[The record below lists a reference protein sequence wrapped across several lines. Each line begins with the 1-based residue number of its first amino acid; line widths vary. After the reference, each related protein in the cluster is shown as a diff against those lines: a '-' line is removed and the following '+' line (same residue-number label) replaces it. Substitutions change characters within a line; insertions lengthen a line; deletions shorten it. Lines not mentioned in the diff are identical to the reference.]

1 MLSIFKQKISL
12 PFFQLTHKN
21 FAQKQNLRRFKK
33 LVETPRLKDFTNSFS
48 VTSAINKKM
57 DNVRSE
63 LPFTKFSK
71 TIRRHPK
78 ELKFSPV
85 IDLPKEKRVFNQF
98 LRKEVINVVKAKE
111 DEYDIILES
120 RLFK

>member
-1 MLSIFKQKISL
+1 
-12 PFFQLTHKN
+12 
-21 FAQKQNLRRFKK
+21 
-33 LVETPRLKDFTNSFS
+33 
-48 VTSAINKKM
+48 M

-111 DEYDIILES
+111 DEYDIIL
-120 RLFK
+120 